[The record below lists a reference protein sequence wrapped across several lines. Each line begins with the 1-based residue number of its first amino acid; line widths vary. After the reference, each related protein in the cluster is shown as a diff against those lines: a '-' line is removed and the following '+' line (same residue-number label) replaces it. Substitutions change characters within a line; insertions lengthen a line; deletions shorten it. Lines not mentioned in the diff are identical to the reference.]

1 MMTAT
6 IMLLLTLHKGILSN
20 TYLLITQTMIYTTF
34 MTVSKHDTNCDII
47 MYYELLEIL
56 TIQIHK
62 SSVREKEAHS
72 SKKDMSI
79 DCALFL
85 CEDSI

>member
-1 MMTAT
+1 
-6 IMLLLTLHKGILSN
+6 
-20 TYLLITQTMIYTTF
+20 